1 MNVALQHILEAQQF
15 DRRYLEKLFKSAEK
29 FGKKPKP
36 LLTGKIMATL
46 FYEPSTRTRLSFES
60 AMHRLDGGVIATE
73 NANEVSSAVKGETI
87 EDTAKIVSQYADV
100 IVLRHYEKGAAARAA
115 SASDVPII
123 NAGDGAGQHPTQALL
138 DTYTL
143 QREAG
148 GIDGKSIAVVGDLKN
163 GRAARSFVYLLGK
176 FAPKELV
183 FVSPPEL
190 AMGSDIK
197 EYLAKR
203 AVSFRDSASFEDAQE
218 ADAIYQTRIQKERF
232 ATPEEYAKFKGA
244 YILTADYAAKMK
256 DKAIIMHPLPR
267 VDEIAVD
274 VDDSPH
280 AVYFRQ
286 AKYGVHVRMALLA
299 DLLGA

>member
-1 MNVALQHILEAQQF
+1 MNHILEAQQF
-15 DRRYLEKLFKSAEK
+15 DRPYLEKLFKSAEK
-29 FGKKPKP
+29 LGKKPKP
-36 LLTGKIMATL
+36 LLTGKILATL

-100 IVLRHYEKGAAARAA
+100 IVLRHFEKGAAARAA
-115 SASDVPII
+115 EASDVPII

-143 QREAG
+143 QKEAG
-148 GIDGKSIAVVGDLKN
+148 GIDGKTVALVGDLKN

-176 FAPKELV
+176 FEPKELV

-190 AMGSDIK
+190 AMGEDIR
-197 EYLAKR
+197 EYLTR
-203 AVSFRDSASFEDAQE
+203 HGIPFRDSESFEEAHA

-232 ATPEEYAKFKGA
+232 ASPEEYERFKGK
-244 YILTADYAAKMK
+244 YILTSEYAASMK
-256 DKAIIMHPLPR
+256 DKGIIMHPLPR
-267 VDEIAVD
+267 VDEIDVAVD
-274 VDDSPH
+274 TSPH
-280 AVYFRQ
+280 AVYFKQ

-299 DLLGA
+299 DLLGR